1 MEQNPNINPKH
12 ITNLFLNEVI
22 EIFSRIDT
30 QIGELHQ
37 CSSDDFLGLNADFK
51 GYYKQSKA
59 ISENATEIFQSL
71 TETQLGDLI
80 ANLEDL
86 YRELKT
92 SQMGFSKLLQE
103 SIALLKEM
111 DHQLDNLFL
120 PLKNLNQDLMSLK
133 LLSANIK
140 ISSST
145 SVPNVINSIEDA
157 LIQLNALINEFKTVS
172 FQNETNLS
180 GLKELVR
187 QTIDAFN
194 GFGNRNIHDLDSIL
208 NHIHYGIILFAEKHE
223 EASMQIPELT
233 AKTKSTSNSIADIV
247 TNLQYHD
254 IIRQKMEHIQATQK
268 RLLGEL
274 QQASNANVNSLS
286 EEDSQLVSRI
296 RDIAGLQSAQLI
308 RANKEYQQAIEK
320 ITERFLA
327 LGDDMTTI
335 SQMCLLYSVSN
346 DNNEELQLQKLLLK
360 LESSADVL
368 SNFLKA
374 GKSYTSSLDL
384 LNGSIDNTSNGMRD
398 LKSSIEELKRVIEKT
413 NSAASGTTNPDL
425 GESVSNLLSLFND
438 VIKFEETI
446 QNVFLNIQKI
456 GSKLLENT
464 TLYESTLQKTGS
476 FALASKSMNSI
487 ISTLS
492 EKNIRIQYLL
502 DQNHKISHSIS
513 NDVRESV
520 KKVKYYDF
528 FDTNIVKI
536 ISELNLIHN
545 KLKLESEQEQ
555 IERDEN
561 LKKIKSLYTMAS
573 EHEIHDK
580 VVSSNDNSEFF
591 EEAKPEE
598 TDDDNVE
605 FF

>member
-1 MEQNPNINPKH
+1 MNKNSNTNPKH

-30 QIGELHQ
+30 QIGELHK

-51 GYYKQSKA
+51 GYFKQSKS

-92 SQMGFSKLLQE
+92 SQIGFSKLLQE

-111 DHQLDNLFL
+111 EHQLDNLFL

-145 SVPNVINSIEDA
+145 SVPNIISSIEDA
-157 LIQLNALINEFKTVS
+157 LLQLNAVINEFKTIS
-172 FQNETNLS
+172 FQNEANLT
-180 GLKELVR
+180 GLKEMVH
-187 QTIDAFN
+187 QTIVAFN

-268 RLLGEL
+268 RLLDEF
-274 QQASNANVNSLS
+274 QQASNANVSSFS
-286 EEDSQLVSRI
+286 EEDSQLVGRI

-368 SNFLKA
+368 SNFLNA
-374 GKSYTSSLDL
+374 GKSYTSSLDM
-384 LNGSIDNTSNGMRD
+384 LNGAIDSTSNGMRS
-398 LKSSIEELKRVIEKT
+398 LKASIEELKRVIEKT
-413 NSAASGTTNPDL
+413 NSAASDAINNDL

-438 VIKFEETI
+438 VIKFEDTI
-446 QNVFLNIQKI
+446 QQVFLSIQKI

-464 TLYESTLQKTGS
+464 KLYESTLQKTGS
-476 FALASKSMNSI
+476 FALATKSMNSI

-536 ISELNLIHN
+536 IGELNLIHN

-580 VVSSNDNSEFF
+580 VVTSNSNSEFL
-591 EEAKPEE
+591 EQAKPEE

>member
-1 MEQNPNINPKH
+1 
-12 ITNLFLNEVI
+12 
-22 EIFSRIDT
+22 
-30 QIGELHQ
+30 
-37 CSSDDFLGLNADFK
+37 
-51 GYYKQSKA
+51 
-59 ISENATEIFQSL
+59 
-71 TETQLGDLI
+71 
-80 ANLEDL
+80 
-86 YRELKT
+86 
-92 SQMGFSKLLQE
+92 MGFSKLLQE